1 MAKPDILTVRIPA
14 DANIAE
20 LDADRG
26 LVGAVGCE
34 VVRIRAEDTLA
45 AGLIEEV
52 LAAEDGIEIDVTG
65 TITHISPDGG
75 LRDEP
80 QLTITARVQ

>member
-1 MAKPDILTVRIPA
+1 M
-14 DANIAE
+14 
-20 LDADRG
+20 
-26 LVGAVGCE
+26 
-34 VVRIRAEDTLA
+34 RIRAEDTLA

>member
-26 LVGAVGCE
+26 LVGAVG
-34 VVRIRAEDTLA
+34 
-45 AGLIEEV
+45 
-52 LAAEDGIEIDVTG
+52 
-65 TITHISPDGG
+65 
-75 LRDEP
+75 
-80 QLTITARVQ
+80 